1 MRGHDFSLTWFYGNL
16 SGLCVMEGRE
26 TGQGTAGQGG
36 DDVRVA
42 DGAGEVGVIAGDS
55 HLRSDCH
62 LHNSRLGIGN
72 FPKKEV
78 KSLINSQN
86 GIK

>member
-42 DGAGEVGVIAGDS
+42 DGESQVGVRFRPDRF
-55 HLRSDCH
+55 HRDLCQ
-62 LHNSRLGIGN
+62 
-72 FPKKEV
+72 P
-78 KSLINSQN
+78 
-86 GIK
+86 